1 MGGAKMKHSFIL
13 FFSIIL
19 ILSSFSAVNADELS
33 NMTDDNVLSLDVSQE
48 KSGELLREDEESA
61 LIQNNTISDFNSEYD
76 INSTDLPS
84 YSISNVQYGTL
95 KSNGGSTTGNIDLIK
110 TNTYTPIY
118 YNPTIVNPTQLKYDL
133 RDGGYVS
140 PVKDQGNGKNCWAY
154 ATLSALESCI
164 LKANGVEYDFSESM
178 LTSIFKDNLK
188 SNTGGGS
195 MFTAMGYIA
204 GWLGAV
210 KENYGNTPTNII
222 NVQNIYVIKKSTNT
236 YDNKN
241 DIKKAILN
249 YGSVVAGYYQD
260 KAGAYFNNKNG
271 LNYYNYNSNIGL
283 DKYEGHAITIVGW
296 DDTYSKN
303 NFKITPKG
311 NGAWICKNSWGADW
325 GNNGY
330 YYISYYDATL
340 AKIDESFTF
349 ILNDSTK
356 YYKNYQYDIQA
367 TNTFKE
373 SYNAYRNIFTSEGNE
388 KLVAISSY
396 FTKGTHT
403 IIIKINDNPV
413 CTQTFTSNIDGYFT
427 VKLKNQIQLTYGQ
440 KFEVIIKNS
449 YNDFHICE
457 GSKITK
463 KLPTG
468 VSYVSK
474 DGGNSWIDAVNKH
487 NAVCCIK
494 AFTTT
499 NNNLKNRP
507 TIIAND
513 LSKYYGGSQ
522 KLEVRLTNAV
532 NNNLVIT
539 TNNRVYSR
547 NVVNGVMSMAIN
559 LPSGNYPTTIQYS
572 DSNFVLKVTIL
583 ITIKPTIVGS
593 DITKYYKNGTQY
605 YATFYDTNGN
615 LLKNTAVTFNINGVF
630 YTRTTNDKGVAKL
643 NINLEPENY
652 NSGTYIITAKNPTN
666 NEQRS
671 NKITVLSI
679 LEAKDLTK
687 KFSEPKAFTVKLLDG
702 TGKPCAGKTIT
713 FNINGVFYYRVTN
726 SNGVA
731 SLNINLPQGTY
742 IATASYNGQNIA
754 RKVVVTAG

>member
-1 MGGAKMKHSFIL
+1 MKHSFIL

-33 NMTDDNVLSLDVSQE
+33 NMTDDDVLSLDVSLD
-48 KSGELLREDEESA
+48 KSTELLSENEEST
-61 LIQNNTISDFNSEYD
+61 LIQNNTISDFNNSEYT
-76 INSTDLPS
+76 INNTDLS
-84 YSISNVQYGTL
+84 SNFINPNIINNGNNLKFSNIQYENL
-95 KSNGGSTTGNIDLIK
+95 YYNNGASSREIVNLIK
-110 TNTYTPIY
+110 NNTYAPIY
-118 YNPTIVNPTQLKYDL
+118 SNNFGVNSVPTYYNLVDH
-133 RDGGYVS
+133 GYVS
-140 PVKDQGNGKNCWAY
+140 SVKDQGDTKTCWAH
-154 ATLSALESCI
+154 AAISALESCI
-164 LKANGVEYDFSESM
+164 LKISGVEYDFSEAYLNKLS
-178 LTSIFKDNLK
+178 KDYLGN
-188 SNTGGGS
+188 NDEGGNILDS
-195 MFTAMGYIA
+195 VGYITS
-204 GWLGAV
+204 WFGAV
-210 KENYGNTPTNII
+210 KENYSSNNPINLINIQ
-222 NVQNIYVIKKSTNT
+222 NVLMITSENFNSDV
-236 YDNKN
+236 KN
-241 DIKKAILN
+241 AILK
-249 YGSVVAGYYQD
+249 YGAVSASYYHDGYYL
-260 KAGAYFNNKNG
+260 KGNNY
-271 LNYYNYNSNIGL
+271 YYNYDHKTNH
-283 DKYEGHAITIVGW
+283 EITIVGW
-296 DDTYSKN
+296 DDNYNKY
-303 NFKITPKG
+303 NFKNTPQG
-311 NGAWICKNSWGADW
+311 NGAWICKNSEGTGW
-325 GNNGY
+325 GNKGY
-330 YYISYYDATL
+330 FYISYYDKTL
-340 AKIDESFTF
+340 GKHNPSYTF
-349 ILNDSTK
+349 ILNESTK
-356 YYKNYQYDIQA
+356 YSKNYQYDIQA
-367 TNTFKE
+367 TTIYHNG
-373 SYNAYRNIFTSEGNE
+373 YNAYKNIFTSEGNE

-413 CTQTFTSNIDGYFT
+413 CTQTFTSNMNGYFT

-440 KFEVIIKNS
+440 KFAVIIKNP
-449 YNDFHICE
+449 YNYFYMCE

-474 DGGNSWIDAVNKH
+474 DDGNSWIDAVNKH

-532 NNNLVIT
+532 NNNLDIT

-605 YATFYDTNGN
+605 HVKCYDSNGN

-630 YTRTTNDKGVAKL
+630 YTRTTNDKGVATL
-643 NINLEPENY
+643 NINLIPGGY
-652 NSGTYIITAKNPTN
+652 TVTATN
-666 NEQRS
+666 TQTNEKCA
-671 NKITVLSI
+671 NNVNVLTI
-679 LEAKDLTK
+679 LEANDLKISVKDSLDK
-687 KFSEPKAFTVKLLDG
+687 RKFTVKLLNG
-702 TGKPCAGKTIT
+702 QGKPYAKQIIE
-713 FNINGVFYYRVTN
+713 FNINGRFYYRETD

-731 SLNINLPQGTY
+731 SLNINLPPGTY
-742 IATASYNGQNIA
+742 IATAKYNGLCTSKMVI
-754 RKVVVTAG
+754 VTS

>member
-1 MGGAKMKHSFIL
+1 MKHSFIL

-140 PVKDQGNGKNCWAY
+140 PVKDQGGGQNCWAY

-178 LTSIFKDNLK
+178 LTNIFKDNLK
-188 SNTGGGS
+188 SNTEGGS

-210 KENYGNTPTNII
+210 KENYGNAPTNII

-260 KAGAYFNNKNG
+260 NTGEYFNNKNG
-271 LNYYNYNSNIGL
+271 LNYYNYNSKIDL
-283 DKYEGHAITIVGW
+283 KKYTGHAITIVGW

-303 NFKITPKG
+303 NFKITPKN

-349 ILNDSTK
+349 ILNDSTE

-373 SYNAYRNIFTSEGNE
+373 SYNAYKNIFTSKESE
-388 KLVAISSY
+388 ALVAISSY

-403 IIIKINDNPV
+403 ISINTNNKQV

-499 NNNLKNRP
+499 NNNLNKRY
-507 TIIAND
+507 D
-513 LSKYYGGSQ
+513 LTSSGLEKFYGNTKPLTATFKTYDGGSQ
-522 KLEVRLTNAV
+522 KNVKIKFKLNGNEYTRNTNA
-532 NNNLVIT
+532 
-539 TNNRVYSR
+539 
-547 NVVNGVMSMAIN
+547 NGIASLNIN
-559 LPSGNYPTTIQYS
+559 LNSGGYTASISLIN
-572 DSNFVLKVTIL
+572 NFNPINNVK
-583 ITIKPTIVGS
+583 ITIKPTIEGK

-605 YATFYDTNGN
+605 SVKCYDSNGN

-630 YTRTTNDKGVAKL
+630 YTRTTNDKGVATL
-643 NINLEPENY
+643 NINLPPEN
-652 NSGTYIITAKNPTN
+652 YIITAMNTQTN
-666 NEQRS
+666 EKCA
-671 NKITVLSI
+671 NKVNVLTVLK
-679 LEAKDLTK
+679 ANDLTMFYK
-687 KFSEPKAFTVKLLDG
+687 DG
-702 TGKPCAGKTIT
+702 SQFKVMVLNGQGKPYAGQSVT
-713 FNINGVFYYRVTN
+713 FNINGVIYTRTTDA
-726 SNGVA
+726 NGYA
-731 SLNINLPQGTY
+731 ALNIRLGRGQYT
-742 IATASYNGQNIA
+742 ITSSYCGLNIA
-754 RKVVVTAG
+754 NQITIK